1 MNGNFVCVTQGS
13 VLGPFPSDIFSCDL
27 FMFLHDI
34 SVVNYVDDNTPYFTA
49 LNFSNV
55 LIKVENAAETQ
66 LQWFKI
72 IE

>member
-1 MNGNFVCVTQGS
+1 MEILFVWRKD
-13 VLGPFPSDIFSCDL
+13 LFWGPFSFDIFSCDL

-55 LIKVENAAETQ
+55 LIKLENAAETQ